1 MLEVLTIAPPPPR
14 RMSAAS
20 AVMAVQCAR
29 KFTANCSSTS
39 SSLVVSS
46 GPGRW
51 IAAPLLN
58 APSRRPCSCSTRSTA
73 ARMLARS
80 ARSTVTASATPPS
93 ARIPA
98 TIRWRASVLR
108 AASTTAAPSE
118 AKSRAAAAPM
128 PRLAPVMNTILP
140 VSRPMGVLSLSF
152 VMTTACAGPPIG
164 YRHKRYQGRPPR
176 GVQTGGM
183 DKQELGAF
191 LRSRR
196 ERLRPQDVGLPAGP
210 RRRTP
215 GLRREEVAVLA
226 HISTEYYVRL
236 EQGRAPRPS
245 GEVLAGIAGALR
257 LTDAESDHLH
267 VLAGTA
273 PSRTGLHRRDV
284 RPSILALLERLP
296 QTAGF
301 VTSAAFE
308 VLAWNDLA
316 AALMEDF
323 AALTPQ
329 DRNLARRAF
338 LGPAHPGG
346 NLYGI
351 SDAAEFRHHVVMELR
366 ATVAR
371 YPTDPAVTD
380 LVAELRNGSAEFARL
395 WDQHDVHAAPML
407 TKTFR
412 HPAVGE
418 ITVDCDSL
426 ALADRDQHLVLYTA
440 PPKSRDAQ
448 ALALLNVL

>member
-1 MLEVLTIAPPPPR
+1 
-14 RMSAAS
+14 
-20 AVMAVQCAR
+20 
-29 KFTANCSSTS
+29 
-39 SSLVVSS
+39 
-46 GPGRW
+46 
-51 IAAPLLN
+51 
-58 APSRRPCSCSTRSTA
+58 
-73 ARMLARS
+73 
-80 ARSTVTASATPPS
+80 
-93 ARIPA
+93 
-98 TIRWRASVLR
+98 
-108 AASTTAAPSE
+108 
-118 AKSRAAAAPM
+118 
-128 PRLAPVMNTILP
+128 
-140 VSRPMGVLSLSF
+140 
-152 VMTTACAGPPIG
+152 
-164 YRHKRYQGRPPR
+164 
-176 GVQTGGM
+176 M

-196 ERLRPQDVGLPAGP
+196 ERLRPGDVGLSCGS

-245 GEVLAGIAGALR
+245 GEVLAAIAGALR
-257 LTDAESDHLH
+257 LSDAESDHLH

-296 QTAGF
+296 QTAAF

-323 AALTPQ
+323 AELAPQ

-338 LGPAHPGG
+338 LGQARADARP
-346 NLYGI
+346 YGI
-351 SDAAEFRHHVVMELR
+351 SDAAEFRQHVVMTLR
-366 ATVAR
+366 TTLAR
-371 YPTDPAVTD
+371 YPSDPAVINLVGD
-380 LVAELRNGSAEFARL
+380 LRDGSPEFARL
-395 WDQHDVHAAPML
+395 WDSHDVQTAPML

-412 HPAVGE
+412 HPVVGT

-426 ALADRDQHLVLYTA
+426 ALTDRDQRLVLYSA
-440 PPKSRDAQ
+440 PPGSHDAQ
-448 ALALLNVL
+448 ALALLGVIGVEGVNASRSH